1 MAQRFTLPKQERL
14 CSRKIIESVFEGKKV
29 IHLFPFSIYYQ
40 FCSLPSP
47 ASIQIAFAVSKKNFK
62 RAVDRNKVKRLMREA
77 YRLNKELLT
86 PHSFEKQIALVSV
99 YHAREI
105 LPFHIIEG
113 KWKEATK
120 HILKIKQ

>member
-1 MAQRFTLPKQERL
+1 MTQRFTLSKQERL

-47 ASIQIAFAVSKKNFK
+47 TPIQIAFAVSKKNFK
-62 RAVDRNKVKRLMREA
+62 RAVDRNKIKRLMREA
-77 YRLNKELLT
+77 FRLNKELLT
-86 PHSFEKQIALVSV
+86 LHTFEKQIALVSV

-105 LPFHIIEG
+105 LPYHTIED

-120 HILKIKQ
+120 HILKIRR

>member
-1 MAQRFTLPKQERL
+1 MTQRFTLSKQERL

-47 ASIQIAFAVSKKNFK
+47 TPFQIAFAVSKKNFK
-62 RAVDRNKVKRLMREA
+62 RAVDRNKIKRLMREA
-77 YRLNKELLT
+77 FRLNKELLT
-86 PHSFEKQIALVSV
+86 SQTFEKQIALVSV

-105 LPFHIIEG
+105 VPYHIIED

-120 HILKIKQ
+120 QILKARQ